1 MSAWIGIDLGTQ
13 SVRAMVVDAGGRVLG
28 AAVRPLTSR
37 RDGVRHEQ
45 DPEEW
50 WQALA
55 AATREALRDVP
66 AERIEGVA
74 VDATSGTILLTAPDG
89 TPLTPALMYDDRRAA
104 AFVDRVNEVGAPV
117 WERLGYRRMQA
128 NWALP
133 KLLWLLGDAPAGAR
147 PAHQSDFVNRR
158 LAGREVATD
167 LGNALKTG
175 VDLID
180 ERWPS
185 DVLSAL
191 GVPAGVLPAVVRPGT
206 RVGEVCAEAA
216 RATGIPQGTPLIAG
230 TTDGCAAQLGAGAL
244 TPGSWNSVL
253 GTTLVLKGVT
263 REPVR
268 DPLGVVYSH
277 RAPDGSWLPG
287 GASSTGAGVLSR
299 DLPGRDLDALSLE
312 AATRYS
318 PATST
323 GLTHGREGSSGA
335 TYGRVDSP
343 GGTDGRRDS
352 AAVDGAYGRR
362 GSSDVDSPYGRG
374 TTVGAYPAGR
384 GGGGVP
390 LDPAGLPITYP
401 LVSRGE
407 RFPFAAP
414 DAEGFTLGE
423 PADDVERYVAI
434 LLGAAFVERLCFDYL
449 DLLGAPVDGEI
460 ILTGGATRSAYWTQL
475 RADVL
480 GRPVTLRENAEP
492 ALGMAVLAAGATDTA
507 GTAGTTGAADAAARM
522 IRTREVVEPSGAD
535 LRDPYLRFVT
545 ALEERG
551 WLPTPAAVHARQRS
565 ER

>member
-13 SVRAMVVDAGGRVLG
+13 SVRAMAVDADGRVLG
-28 AAVRPLTSR
+28 AAVRPLTSH

-50 WQALA
+50 WAALA
-55 AATREALRDVP
+55 AATREALREVP
-66 AERIEGVA
+66 AGRIEGVA
-74 VDATSGTILLTAPDG
+74 VDATSGTVLLTTPDG

-104 AFVDRVNEVGAPV
+104 GLVDRVNAVGAPV

-133 KLLWLLGDAPAGAR
+133 KLLWLLADAPPGAR
-147 PAHQSDFVNRR
+147 AAHQSDFVNRR
-158 LAGREVATD
+158 LCGREVATD
-167 LGNALKTG
+167 LSNALKTG

-191 GVPAGVLPAVVRPGT
+191 GVPTSALPEVVRPGT
-206 RVGEVCAEAA
+206 RIGAVCAEAA
-216 RATGIPQGTPLIAG
+216 RATGIPEGTPVIAG

-263 REPVR
+263 RELVH

-299 DLPGRDLDALSLE
+299 DLPGRDLDALAAE
-312 AATRYS
+312 AAARRTAPGGGGVPGS
-318 PATST
+318 GST
-323 GLTHGREGSSGA
+323 GRS
-335 TYGRVDSP
+335 
-343 GGTDGRRDS
+343 
-352 AAVDGAYGRR
+352 DGAYGR
-362 GSSDVDSPYGRG
+362 GSG
-374 TTVGAYPAGR
+374 GAWEA
-384 GGGGVP
+384 
-390 LDPAGLPITYP
+390 AGLPIIYP

-414 DAEGFTLGE
+414 DAEGFTMGE
-423 PADDVERYVAI
+423 PADDVERYAAI
-434 LLGAAFVERLCFDYL
+434 LRGAAFVERLCFDYL

-460 ILTGGATRSAYWTQL
+460 ILTGGATRSAYGNRL

-492 ALGMAVLAAGATDTA
+492 ALGMAVLAAGATTA
-507 GTAGTTGAADAAARM
+507 LGTTTHRTPETPGVNGTTGIAGVAARM
-522 IRTREVVEPSGAD
+522 VRTREVVEPSGAD
-535 LRDPYLRFVT
+535 LREPYLRFVA

-551 WLPTPAAVHARQRS
+551 WLPEPAAAHARERS
-565 ER
+565 AR

>member
-13 SVRAMVVDAGGRVLG
+13 SVRAMAVDADGRVLG
-28 AAVRPLTSR
+28 AAVRPLTSH

-50 WQALA
+50 WAALSA
-55 AATREALRDVP
+55 ASREALREVP
-66 AERIEGVA
+66 PVRIEGVA
-74 VDATSGTILLTAPDG
+74 VDATSGTVLLTTPDG

-104 AFVDRVNEVGAPV
+104 GLVDRVNAVGAPV

-133 KLLWLLGDAPAGAR
+133 KLLWLLADAPAGAR
-147 PAHQSDFVNRR
+147 AGARAAHQSDFVNRR
-158 LAGREVATD
+158 LCGREVATD
-167 LGNALKTG
+167 LSNALKTG
-175 VDLID
+175 VDLLD

-191 GVPAGVLPAVVRPGT
+191 GVPASALPEVVRPGT
-206 RVGEVCAEAA
+206 RIGTVCAEAA
-216 RATGIPQGTPLIAG
+216 RATGIPEGAPVIAG

-263 REPVR
+263 RELVH

-299 DLPGRDLDALSLE
+299 DLPGRDLDAL
-312 AATRYS
+312 AAQATARYS
-318 PATST
+318 
-323 GLTHGREGSSGA
+323 
-335 TYGRVDSP
+335 SP
-343 GGTDGRRDS
+343 GSDRPYDGGAGGRS
-352 AAVDGAYGRR
+352 DGAYIG
-362 GSSDVDSPYGRG
+362 
-374 TTVGAYPAGR
+374 GASEA
-384 GGGGVP
+384 
-390 LDPAGLPITYP
+390 AALPIVYP

-423 PADDVERYVAI
+423 PADDVERYAAI
-434 LLGAAFVERLCFDYL
+434 LRGAAFVERLCFDYL

-460 ILTGGATRSAYWTQL
+460 ILTGGATRSGYGNQL

-492 ALGMAVLAAGATDTA
+492 ALGMAVLAAGATTA
-507 GTAGTTGAADAAARM
+507 PGTATTHGTPGTAGVAARM
-522 IRTREVVEPSGAD
+522 VRTHEVVEPSGAD
-535 LRDPYLRFVT
+535 LREPYLRFVT

-551 WLPTPAAVHARQRS
+551 WLPEPAAAHARERS
-565 ER
+565 AR